1 MTETRRISEEYTA
14 IGQRLIDTDDDLA
27 HIRES
32 DVQIIYLASNKPK
45 KSKGKCVFGECERVA
60 DKNKWAIPADFTVTL
75 YDPNC
80 IVMDEEHLERVIFH
94 ELLHVGISYDKDGN
108 EVYGIVPHDLEDFR
122 ACLERWGVD
131 WQVR

>member
-1 MTETRRISEEYTA
+1 MTETRRISDEYTTMA
-14 IGQRLIDTDDDLA
+14 QRLIDEDDALA

-45 KSKGKCVFGECERVA
+45 KSKGKFVFGECERVA
-60 DKNKWAIPADFTVTL
+60 DKNKWAIPADFTVTI

-80 IVMDEEHLERVIFH
+80 LGMDEEHIRRVLFH
-94 ELLHVGISYDKDGN
+94 ELLHVGISYDKDGE
-108 EVYGIVPHDLEDFR
+108 EVYSIVPHDLEDFR
-122 ACLERWGVD
+122 ECVRRWGVD